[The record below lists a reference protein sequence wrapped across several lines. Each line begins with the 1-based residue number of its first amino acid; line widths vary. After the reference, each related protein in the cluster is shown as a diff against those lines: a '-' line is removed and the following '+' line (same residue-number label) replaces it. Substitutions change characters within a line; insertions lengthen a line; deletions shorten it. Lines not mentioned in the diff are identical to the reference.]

1 LQYSGLAPGFPGL
14 WQINVEIP
22 SSLQNFPNFPTG
34 VFSVLVDYQG
44 LASNPS
50 ANNGN
55 PALAATIVINAPE

>member
-1 LQYSGLAPGFPGL
+1 L

-34 VFSVLVDYQG
+34 VFPVLVDYQG